1 MLGSGVYTSAW
12 LGHPCAHNH
21 ITKEVTDV
29 IACLHVCESLPVPPY
44 RPTLSN
50 CWNPTW
56 STIILKFFFF
66 FFSVEN
72 VLSFFRS
79 FSTLS
84 FSTLRFLFEVGV
96 GVSGGGNPVVYNGR
110 HARAS
115 VPAEGRKT
123 KYIREDPEEE
133 DEDQERQELG
143 LPQRKNKPQSRV
155 SSLQGNTPALT

>member
-1 MLGSGVYTSAW
+1 MLLGSGVYTSAW

-72 VLSFFRS
+72 V
-79 FSTLS
+79 
-84 FSTLRFLFEVGV
+84 
-96 GVSGGGNPVVYNGR
+96 VYNGR